1 MPEVMRTILTAAVLV
16 MAAST
21 VFAQTRHALVI
32 GIDDYAHVTPLQK
45 ARNDAQ
51 AVSAA
56 LERLGFVVITEIEP
70 DRRQMNQ
77 ALSAFSSQL
86 EPGDE
91 ALFYFAGHGVEVAG
105 RNYLL
110 PADIPAAR
118 PGDEDFVIS
127 EAIAVDRVLNMMQRR
142 GTRVSL
148 LILDACRDN
157 PFPTEGARSLG
168 SSRGL
173 ARVDPPEGAFI
184 LFSAGT
190 GQAALDRLSDNDP
203 DPNSVFTRALLP
215 RIVEPGLDIHTLARD
230 VRRDVR
236 MLARQANHDQFPSYY
251 DQLAGNFS
259 FNPRGLP
266 AAAPV
271 PIVQPQPA
279 SPVTECESARRDW
292 ALIEGV
298 EIPEI
303 IEAFIVQY
311 ADCLMLGA
319 LASAWLTALQEANQQ
334 TTVGEPAFILDDA
347 LRGQIT
353 AFVTRHLVDWS
364 GPREKA
370 MARVHADYAENVLF
384 YNNRWYRSDV
394 IQDKEAFVNRWPQRE
409 YRLEPGSLAASC
421 REVTR
426 RCNVVYSVTWE
437 ARSPQRNARSAGRSR
452 VDIVLEYRASG
463 FVIVE
468 ENGSVLQRF

>member
-1 MPEVMRTILTAAVLV
+1 MIIRPFPLWAFLAAVLL
-16 MAAST
+16 S
-21 VFAQTRHALVI
+21 VFSAHPVQAQNRHALVI
-32 GIDDYAHVTPLQK
+32 GIDDYAHVTPLHK

-56 LERLGFVVITEIEP
+56 LERLGFVVITELDP
-70 DRRQMNQ
+70 DRRQVNQ

-118 PGDEDFVIS
+118 PGDEDFVTG
-127 EAIAVDRVLNMMQRR
+127 EAIAVDRVLSMMQRR
-142 GTRVSL
+142 GARVSL

-157 PFPTEGARSLG
+157 PFPTEGTRSLG

-215 RIVEPGLDIHTLARD
+215 RLQEPGLDIHSLARD

-236 MLARQANHDQFPSYY
+236 ALARTVKHDQFPAYY

-259 FNPRGLP
+259 FNPSGELLAPPPEQTFSSPP
-266 AAAPV
+266 ADPC
-271 PIVQPQPA
+271 
-279 SPVTECESARRDW
+279 SSARADW
-292 ALIEGV
+292 AVL
-298 EIPEI
+298 
-303 IEAFIVQY
+303 
-311 ADCLMLGA
+311 AD
-319 LASAWLTALQEANQQ
+319 
-334 TTVGEPAFILDDA
+334 TTSGDA
-347 LRGQIT
+347 LRQFI
-353 AFVTRHLVDWS
+353 
-364 GPREKA
+364 EQ
-370 MARVHADYAENVLF
+370 YA
-384 YNNRWYRSDV
+384 SCA
-394 IQDKEAFVNRWPQRE
+394 I
-409 YRLEPGSLAASC
+409 LAALARNRLTELETAPSRPEMPRQFVGDIC
-421 REVTR
+421 AELWFERNLIFHNHGFCFQSDR
-426 RCNVVYSVTWE
+426 
-437 ARSPQRNARSAGRSR
+437 ARSVFDTRNCTTRNPQLTAGEQNRVQEIQALERRSGC
-452 VDIVLEYRASG
+452 
-463 FVIVE
+463 
-468 ENGSVLQRF
+468 

>member
-1 MPEVMRTILTAAVLV
+1 MKRYLLIFIISVAAQH
-16 MAAST
+16 AH
-21 VFAQTRHALVI
+21 AQTRHALVI
-32 GIDDYAHVTPLQK
+32 GIDAYDHVEPLQK
-45 ARNDAQ
+45 ARNDAR

-56 LERLGFVVITEIEP
+56 LERLGFVVITEIDP
-70 DRRQMNQ
+70 DRRQFNQ

-118 PGDEDFVIS
+118 PGDEDFVTG

-142 GTRVSL
+142 GARVSL

-173 ARVDPPEGAFI
+173 ARVDPTEGAFI

-190 GQAALDRLSDNDP
+190 GQAALDRLSDNDL

-215 RIVEPGLDIHTLARD
+215 RLLEPGLDIHSLARD

-236 MLARQANHDQFPSYY
+236 AMARQVNHDQFPAYY

-266 AAAPV
+266 AAAATPV
-271 PIVQPQPA
+271 AQPQPA
-279 SPVTECESARRDW
+279 PQVTDCEGARRDW

-303 IEAFIVQY
+303 IEAFIAQY
-311 ADCLMLGA
+311 ADCLMLVA
-319 LASAWLTALQEANQQ
+319 LANARLSALQEAALL
-334 TTVGEPAFILDDA
+334 TPVAEPAFVLDDA

-353 AFVTRHLVDWS
+353 AFVTRHMADWS
-364 GPREKA
+364 STREMA
-370 MARVHADYAENVLF
+370 MARVRADYAENVLF
-384 YNNRWYRSDV
+384 YNNRWRQADV
-394 IQDKEAFVNRWPQRE
+394 IRDKEAFVNRWPQRD
-409 YRLEPGSLAASC
+409 YRLEPGSLTASC
-421 REVTR
+421 HEATR
-426 RCNVVYSVTWE
+426 RCNVAYDLTWE

-452 VDIVLEYRASG
+452 VDIVLEYRAPG

-468 ENGSVLQRF
+468 ETGRVLQRF